1 MGMSNL
7 PDLPLSFCSFWLSKV
22 GKCVVFQLWTLDSYV
37 INFQINSV
45 LGGVDPIVSIF
56 GVCDAEADDK
66 LSMKEIQGKT
76 DCRNMLEIVGI
87 QNTSITDEFSMI
99 DKDQDGYVSM
109 EEAYIAA
116 NNLDRKGPKK
126 STYSLNDMFF

>member
-1 MGMSNL
+1 M
-7 PDLPLSFCSFWLSKV
+7 
-22 GKCVVFQLWTLDSYV
+22 
-37 INFQINSV
+37 
-45 LGGVDPIVSIF
+45 DPIVSIF

-76 DCRNMLEIVGI
+76 DCWNMLEIVGI

-109 EEAYIAA
+109 AEAYIAA
-116 NNLDRKGPKK
+116 NNLDRKGNRK
-126 STYSLNDMFF
+126 STYSFSDIIFKTFFEKTT